1 MLPWKAAIIKSFNV
15 FIRWLLGIL
24 SNSGRID
31 NPNLMIQ
38 LYSKLIEDLTWK
50 KYFSETYQIV
60 ALTTLVHEMQGTL
73 KSNTISLTTKDE
85 EQATAYPKKDLTQ
98 SMCGYL

>member
-1 MLPWKAAIIKSFNV
+1 
-15 FIRWLLGIL
+15 
-24 SNSGRID
+24 
-31 NPNLMIQ
+31 MIQ

-50 KYFSETYQIV
+50 KDFSETYQIV

-98 SMCGYL
+98 SMRGYLWRKKTQSQLMKIPVLGAPNTTTVK